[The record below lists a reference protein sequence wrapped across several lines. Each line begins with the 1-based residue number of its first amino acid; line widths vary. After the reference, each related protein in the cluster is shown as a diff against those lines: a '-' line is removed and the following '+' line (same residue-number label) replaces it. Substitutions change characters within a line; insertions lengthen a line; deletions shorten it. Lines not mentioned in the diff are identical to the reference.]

1 MSNIICDK
9 LGILYPIIQGPM
21 AWASNAQL
29 AAAVSNAGG
38 LGIMGI
44 GFSPADIF
52 EAEVKKAKKLTTAPF
67 GLNIVTCLPGA
78 DKLLEITLRE
88 KVKVVEIETFPDYLH
103 ELPDYVAALKSAGT
117 VTIGKASTVAEA
129 RAYEAAGVEILSIK
143 GSDGGGHIFGFTGT
157 FTLIPQVVDAVSI
170 PVVNSSGVA
179 DGRGIAAS
187 FMLGASG
194 VEIGSRFL
202 VSEECPIHE
211 NYKKAILAAGE
222 GDTVLTGVTVG
233 DSVRC
238 LKNELTDKLLK
249 IERECSHE
257 EACERIMDIGRGSL
271 RIASNE
277 GDMVNGSIV
286 VGQNVGLLKRIKPAG
301 EIVAAMIEEYTRLLA
316 NASSLL
322 DLPAVAVHSLTSR
335 EPANTSEFAGVAG

>member
-1 MSNIICDK
+1 MEEI
-9 LGILYPIIQGPM
+9 
-21 AWASNAQL
+21 
-29 AAAVSNAGG
+29 VSR
-38 LGIMGI
+38 L
-44 GFSPADIF
+44 
-52 EAEVKKAKKLTTAPF
+52 
-67 GLNIVTCLPGA
+67 
-78 DKLLEITLRE
+78 
-88 KVKVVEIETFPDYLH
+88 
-103 ELPDYVAALKSAGT
+103 
-117 VTIGKASTVAEA
+117 TIGKASTVEAA
-129 RAYEAAGVEILSIK
+129 RAYEGAGVEILSIK

-194 VEIGSRFL
+194 IEIGSRFL

-257 EACERIMDIGRGSL
+257 EARERIMDIGRGSL
-271 RIASNE
+271 RIASTE

-316 NASSLL
+316 NAGGLL

-335 EPANTSEFAGVAG
+335 GPANTSELAGVAG